1 MSTVPLREPG
11 QNATSRSS
19 QLADLIRSFSG
30 QVRLA
35 LGVRGVALATIAGIV
50 GLLSCAIAFADILLS
65 LQKSD
70 VEHKRRQATEILALD
85 NTNRLLMRTILGMSS
100 GRMQPSP
107 DEPLPQEVWRKFQ
120 ESLTSVCRDVDR
132 RVERLQRT
140 CEGRGEF
147 FARVSPE
154 IEAFAPPSRMLA
166 PAVVREL
173 LAIRDDINALSV
185 ETARDADTMVG
196 QLIDEYGQAL
206 FVLTLSTIGFV
217 GAGLAL
223 VLLVGR
229 ASMDH
234 HRQWR
239 RAEEARDLLQETLEA
254 LPAGVVVYD
263 KDERLMLFNSVAA
276 SITPSLQRPDSIG
289 RPYEDMVRETAR
301 RMEEAGQGRQPWE
314 VWLGYFRSKNRRRLR
329 QAFDGRWFE
338 WSEKLTPSGRTVGLR
353 FDVTDAKGRELELDR
368 ERARYRRLVD
378 SLSDTVFTVDRN
390 GVVTFVSAAVHE
402 LLGLPPEQ
410 MVGRRLREFVVPEDV
425 DRALAEAR
433 AHYQSTDLGVRQIH
447 LRMRR
452 HNGATR
458 HVEIR
463 SRKPAGEE
471 GPEAALV
478 GIIRDVTERVDLAER
493 LQQQMAEV
501 ELARADYQS
510 LVDSVSDAVFKA
522 DAKSAV
528 ISFVSAAAAEV
539 MGMPPARLIGMR
551 TYDHMHVDDV
561 EYVMAATK
569 AGLKGKDP
577 KVVQLQYRIRT
588 AAGDVKH
595 VETRFRKTPGPDG
608 RPLVV
613 GAVRDVEERV
623 QLSRRLEAE
632 TARLRSIVES
642 SGALIVMTDRE
653 FGVVMVN
660 SEFSAVTGM
669 GEGTALGRRLRDVF
683 DCPIDGSVVER
694 WLAATQ
700 RGGRAEP
707 VHLAKRVVDPQGRQR
722 LISITATPVFDRIG
736 ISNIVLLG
744 VDDTERSE
752 AEQALFAVERLSTVG
767 EMAAT
772 MAHEIN
778 QPLQV
783 INLACETARDE
794 LDDAAANGTHADPTF
809 LRSKLDRISQ
819 QLDRASRIVGELRAF
834 VRGTGA
840 DEPERAFDAAES
852 VRAAIELMAV
862 PLQRQGTTVSLSRAE
877 QTPPVKGHIGKLE
890 QVLVN
895 LINNARDAGARSI
908 DVSVTAV
915 GRDGPHRF
923 VCIAIDDDGPGIAAD
938 ILPRLFVAF
947 VTTKERGKGTGFGL
961 RICRR
966 IVEEM
971 GGTITARNRSEGGAR
986 FEVVL
991 PAMG

>member
-1 MSTVPLREPG
+1 
-11 QNATSRSS
+11 
-19 QLADLIRSFSG
+19 
-30 QVRLA
+30 
-35 LGVRGVALATIAGIV
+35 
-50 GLLSCAIAFADILLS
+50 
-65 LQKSD
+65 
-70 VEHKRRQATEILALD
+70 
-85 NTNRLLMRTILGMSS
+85 
-100 GRMQPSP
+100 
-107 DEPLPQEVWRKFQ
+107 
-120 ESLTSVCRDVDR
+120 
-132 RVERLQRT
+132 
-140 CEGRGEF
+140 
-147 FARVSPE
+147 
-154 IEAFAPPSRMLA
+154 MLA
-166 PAVVREL
+166 PSVVREL

-206 FVLTLSTIGFV
+206 FVLTLSTVGFV
-217 GAGLAL
+217 GAGLVL

-239 RAEEARDLLQETLEA
+239 RAQEARDLLQETLEA

-263 KDERLMLFNSVAA
+263 RDERLVLFNGVAA

-301 RMEEAGQGRQPWE
+301 LMEEAGAGRQPWE
-314 VWLGYFRSKNRRRLR
+314 VWLGYFRSKNKRRLR
-329 QAFDGRWFE
+329 QALDGRWFE

-353 FDVTDAKGRELELDR
+353 FDVTEARGRESELER

-378 SLSDTVFTVDRN
+378 SLSDTVFTVDKG

-410 MVGRRLREFVVPEDV
+410 IAGRRLREFVAPEDV

-433 AHYQSTDLGVRQIH
+433 SHYQSTDLGVRQIH

-493 LQQQMAEV
+493 LRQQMAEV

-522 DAKSAV
+522 DAKSGV

-539 MGMPPARLIGMR
+539 MGVPPAKLIGMR

-569 AGLKGKDP
+569 TGLKGKNTG
-577 KVVQLQYRIRT
+577 VVQIQYRVRT
-588 AAGDVKH
+588 PAGEVKH
-595 VETRFRKTPGPDG
+595 VETRMRKTPGPDG
-608 RPLVV
+608 RSLVV
-613 GAVRDVEERV
+613 GVVRDIEERV
-623 QLSRRLEAE
+623 RLSQRLEAE
-632 TARLRSIVES
+632 TTRLRSIVES
-642 SGALIVMTDRE
+642 SGALIVLTDRDLE
-653 FGVVMVN
+653 IVMVN
-660 SEFSAVTGM
+660 SGFTAVTGI
-669 GEGTALGRRLRDVF
+669 TAEAAVGRPLKQVI
-683 DCPIDGSVVER
+683 DCPLDER
-694 WLAATQ
+694 VLDAW
-700 RGGRAEP
+700 RAM
-707 VHLAKRVVDPQGRQR
+707 PQGMQ
-722 LISITATPVFDRIG
+722 TATPVRFVNTLSDAQGRKRL
-736 ISNIVLLG
+736 ISVTATPAADVRGHFNAIVFLG

-783 INLACETARDE
+783 INLACESAKDE
-794 LDDAAANGTHADPTF
+794 LDDAADRGSHADPAF
-809 LRSKLDRISQ
+809 VRSKLDRITQ

-840 DEPERAFDAAES
+840 DEPERPFDAAES

-862 PLQRQGTTVSLSRAE
+862 PLQRQGTIVSLSRAE
-877 QTPPVKGHIGKLE
+877 QTPPIKGHIGKLE

-915 GRDGPHRF
+915 GREGPHRF

-986 FEVVL
+986 FEIVI
-991 PAMG
+991 PATS